1 MTLRQAQGRP
11 RRQAQD
17 RPGDRLRSLARHI
30 CSADTIERV
39 VDPLIADLQFEHAK
53 AMDAGRVW
61 RARRVQV
68 TAYLAFWT
76 TVGICTGR
84 AVRGWAAGDQ
94 HAIGRTIGYS
104 AATIGAM
111 ALLLALL
118 PFSQVERRI
127 TDVHPGK
134 LFVYLLPQAVPLAI
148 AFGLPLGIV
157 IALRGRSVTRRVV
170 WSVLAFAISCAA
182 ISFVVSGWV
191 LPATNQAFRVLVS
204 GQPFVARGANELTLP
219 EITARL
225 AWLRRRASVNDT
237 LAFAFSYHVRLA
249 ASFAPIVMALVALS
263 LWTVTRRTL
272 VSSMVIALALI
283 VYVGYGAVVV
293 IGPALSGGWP
303 PLWAFIWFPNIFF
316 AGVTGLLLVCSN
328 AWASWSTPQSS

>member
-1 MTLRQAQGRP
+1 MTLRQAQGK
-11 RRQAQD
+11 
-17 RPGDRLRSLARHI
+17 RPGDRLRALAARV
-30 CSADTIERV
+30 CSPATVERLI
-39 VDPLIADLQFEHAK
+39 DPLIADMQFEHA
-53 AMDAGRVW
+53 AARQAGQTWRSRRVRLAGSLAVW
-61 RARRVQV
+61 RTIAVHGNW
-68 TAYLAFWT
+68 AP
-76 TVGICTGR
+76 IR
-84 AVRGWAAGDQ
+84 AVGAAAADEG
-94 HAIGRTIGYS
+94 AVGRTIGYS
-104 AATIGAM
+104 AAAISAM

-118 PFSQVERRI
+118 PFSQVERRV
-127 TDVHPGK
+127 TDVNPGK

-170 WSVLAFAISCAA
+170 WSVLAIAVSCAA

-204 GQPFVARGANELTLP
+204 GQPSVARGANEMTLP
-219 EITARL
+219 EVTARL

-249 ASFAPIVMALVALS
+249 ASFAPIVMALFALS

-272 VSSMVIALALI
+272 ISSTVIALALI

-293 IGPALSGGWP
+293 IGPALSDGWP
-303 PLWAFIWFPNIFF
+303 PLWAFIWFPNMFF
-316 AGVTGLLLVCSN
+316 AAMTVVVFVCSN
-328 AWASWSTPQSS
+328 VWASWRTPQSS